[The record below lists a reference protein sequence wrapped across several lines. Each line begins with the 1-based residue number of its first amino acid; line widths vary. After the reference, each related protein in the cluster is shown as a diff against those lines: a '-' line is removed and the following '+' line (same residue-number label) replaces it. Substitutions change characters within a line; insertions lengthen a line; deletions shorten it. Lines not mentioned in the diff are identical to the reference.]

1 MLANIV
7 SILIIFVDKNESLEY
22 YESIF
27 EFKSLNIT
35 KINLK
40 DIRYGR
46 EPVADIHFFDG
57 VSKEYEKSIVI
68 LHKNHIGFRQNLRI
82 ILKIRYLFA
91 IL

>member
-22 YESIF
+22 YERIF

-46 EPVADIHFFDG
+46 EPVADIHFYDG
-57 VSKEYEKSIVI
+57 ISKEYEKI
-68 LHKNHIGFRQNLRI
+68 LLFCMKNTWRSD
-82 ILKIRYLFA
+82 KI
-91 IL
+91 

>member
-22 YESIF
+22 YERIF

-46 EPVADIHFFDG
+46 EPVADIHFCDG
-57 VSKEYEKSIVI
+57 VSKEHEKSIVI

-82 ILKIRYLFA
+82 ILKNRYLFA

>member
-46 EPVADIHFFDG
+46 EPVADIHFCDG
-57 VSKEYEKSIVI
+57 VNKEYGKSVVSA
-68 LHKNHIGFRQNLRI
+68 NREYRNCYFYTNFFSVDI
-82 ILKIRYLFA
+82 ISENGL
-91 IL
+91 